1 MTRCVFAIALLI
13 AGSSTGFAQELDE
26 AEILR
31 QLGMGGTFA
40 MGNLALRDYQR
51 GNDPVQQLK
60 RFFREAKLPLTGA
73 QERQLNAAVETQVK
87 TLQALPSDQTNEEA
101 LRRANLEFTRKTNE
115 ILTADQRAE
124 LRRYRTEQIMMR
136 GGFPALR
143 FILENAQTPM
153 TPEQEKQVQSLYEDF
168 NRQVN
173 QLARDAKGTPDRGQL
188 DKLENEALAKVI
200 RLLTPPQRRAL
211 ATSRQGS
218 LSRK

>member
-13 AGSSTGFAQELDE
+13 AGTSTAFPQELDE

-73 QERQLNAAVETQVK
+73 QERQLNTAVETQMK
-87 TLQALPSDQTNEEA
+87 TLQALPDQNNEEA
-101 LRRANLEFTRKTNE
+101 LRRANVEFTRKTNE
-115 ILTADQRAE
+115 ILTAEQRAE

-143 FILENAQTPM
+143 LILDNAQTPM
-153 TPEQEKQVQSLYEDF
+153 NPEQEKQVQALYEDF

-173 QLARDAKGTPDRGQL
+173 QLARDAKGTTDRGQL
-188 DKLENEALAKVI
+188 DKLENAALAKVI

-211 ATSRQGS
+211 AASRQGP
-218 LSRK
+218 LTRK